1 MKVEVRQ
8 AKVLEIIRKNK
19 QVQVG
24 YLAETLEISRETI
37 RRDLTCLAKKGQIL
51 KIHGGASLP
60 DIFGEGS
67 FQQRLSD
74 NVDAKLQ
81 IAKKAALTVKPNET
95 LFIDTGST
103 TLYFAEKLANISD
116 LTVVTNSTA
125 IAKIISKAH
134 NNNRCF
140 LLGGEYSA
148 DNSQTFGT
156 MVATQISS
164 FRAHHAILTIGALD
178 ERTGVMNFNIEEAQV
193 ARTMIAQS
201 QSVTILVDGSKFNK
215 IASFE
220 VCPLAKINHIICD
233 VRPPDKLYK
242 AIKAAG
248 VNIILAQN

>member
-1 MKVEVRQ
+1 MKVDIRQ
-8 AKVLEIIRKNK
+8 AKILEIIRENK
-19 QVQVG
+19 QVQVE
-24 YLAETLEISRETI
+24 YLAEILEISRETI
-37 RRDLTCLAKKGQIL
+37 RRDLIVLAKKGQVL

-60 DIFGEGS
+60 NIFGEGS

-74 NVDAKLQ
+74 NVSAKIQ
-81 IAKKAALTVKPNET
+81 IAKTAALKVKPGET
-95 LFIDTGST
+95 VFIDTGST
-103 TLYFAEKLANISD
+103 TLYFAEKLAKISG
-116 LTVVTNSTA
+116 LTIVTNSTE
-125 IAKIISKAH
+125 IAKTISTGQ

-156 MVATQISS
+156 MVGTQISS

-193 ARTMIAQS
+193 ARAMIAQS

-220 VCPLAKINHIICD
+220 VCPLAKINQIICD
-233 VRPPDKLYK
+233 VRPPEKLYK

-248 VNIILAQN
+248 VNIILAQD

>member
-1 MKVEVRQ
+1 MKVDIRQ
-8 AKVLEIIRKNK
+8 AKILEIIRKNK
-19 QVQVG
+19 QVQVE

-37 RRDLTCLAKKGQIL
+37 RRDLIVLANKGQIL

-60 DIFGEGS
+60 NIFGEES

-74 NVDAKLQ
+74 NVDAKIQ
-81 IAKKAALTVKPNET
+81 IAKKAALTLKPNET

-103 TLYFAEKLANISD
+103 TLYFAEKLENISD
-116 LTVVTNSTA
+116 LTIVTNSTE
-125 IAKIISKAH
+125 IAKTISTGRK
-134 NNNRCF
+134 NNRCF
-140 LLGGEYSA
+140 LLGGEFRA

-156 MVATQISS
+156 MVAAQISS

-178 ERTGVMNFNIEEAQV
+178 ERTGAMNFNIEEAQV
-193 ARTMIAQS
+193 ARAMIAQS

-220 VCPLAKINHIICD
+220 VCPLTKINQIICE

-248 VNIILAQN
+248 VKVILAQN